1 MLREQNPSCVSAFKS
16 PKLAKVHGDRG
27 GLIIVTHLQKSIQ
40 TCSRIS
46 FTFLSVLVDKT
57 RIDDFYELENVLE
70 ENIEATFDAWCVMQ
84 SV

>member
-1 MLREQNPSCVSAFKS
+1 M
-16 PKLAKVHGDRG
+16 
-27 GLIIVTHLQKSIQ
+27 HLQKSIGQ

-70 ENIEATFDAWCVMQ
+70 ENIEATFDAWVRDAI
-84 SV
+84 SVRIEIEPINDAKIVNGVFIKYAVL